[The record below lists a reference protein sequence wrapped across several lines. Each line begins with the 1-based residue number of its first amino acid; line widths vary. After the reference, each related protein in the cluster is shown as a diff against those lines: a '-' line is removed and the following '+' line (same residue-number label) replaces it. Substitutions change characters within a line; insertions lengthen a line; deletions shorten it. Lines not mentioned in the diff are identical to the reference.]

1 MAIPALSRSDLSVN
15 DFGRSILKPRW
26 IFGFAVVL
34 VTLITL
40 FTHTTSHSVSGLV
53 SSISSTKPASSTS
66 STSSKSSSS
75 SGKAGLHYLIPAT
88 SSNRDFCKLLLS
100 STILDY
106 PTPVLINWGA
116 HEEANPYK
124 QHLAKVETLLAY
136 LKRLKPISKEDDLVL
151 ILDGYDVWFQLR
163 PDVLLK
169 RYFEMNANLDQRT
182 IQAYGQDAFDRGDHR
197 TTVIFGPDK
206 ICWPIDFSRP
216 ACWAVPHTGLSPTAF
231 GPEENDERET
241 HNEPRWLNSGTIMG
255 PIQDMID
262 VFQATLDLIHYNHTT
277 DSDQFYFA
285 NVFGDQ
291 EYARLSLDG
300 ELLENQSKERYREE
314 FHVEEDPPRQI
325 PEFDVGQRT
334 EYHIGI
340 DYFSAM
346 FQTLAFYKQFLAW
359 IRPSDSWATK
369 EDENGDVTQE
379 RYGFKVAE
387 DISKSLTP
395 FAAFEASPPTS
406 ISNASVE
413 YPKSWEDVS
422 LCVNTVT
429 DLAPVTLHFT
439 GEKALRELWWDKLW
453 FYEDGE
459 ELRKASLKMPDRPIS
474 EEPIAGKMWYKI
486 ESEDPE
492 AGKGGAWAD
501 NGGWHSWTSLCKTYE
516 DQIFPRKT
524 IKKKGPHRRR
534 PSLSFTYETAI
545 FFADMDGP
553 SSDVYL
559 NPATIG
565 AAERPSYQKRAPNQ
579 WAGSWTG
586 TLIFHFL
593 AQTQRLTLAGAWAAW
608 LARAP
613 LLALYTIYLGS
624 LLPTE
629 WINMSSQGVMS
640 KLKRSLWQGNGPDYE
655 RVDLEDGFEKEHTNK
670 RSSRHAKPVI
680 ITLAFLL
687 TIFLF
692 LTSGRKSTKPA
703 VSLKETLPPAYLRMV
718 YPARQAD
725 ANFCKIILSGA
736 ILNYPEPMLIGF
748 EGKNKHEN
756 TDSTLDLAERISQ
769 KTSILGIDKHLRN
782 ISATRDEDLVVIADG
797 LNTWFQLRPQ
807 TLLDRYFES
816 NRNADAR
823 IRKELGIMADTLKIH
838 QTIIFGAQRDC
849 SPWNAED
856 PACSAVPESSLPKD
870 IYGPLT
876 DVEAGEKQDRFTKHR
891 PRYISPGFAIGPLGA
906 MRKLYAEAAKRAMGD
921 EHLQEGGKVLGQI
934 FAEQEMA
941 RESHKAKP
949 GSAFQGLSAWLSSFW
964 ESPSAVADRQAQQ
977 LKETDLSREF
987 GIGLDYASGLA
998 FEAAHAD
1005 GDMEWVK
1012 FGDSASVHA
1021 ANAKHGI
1028 SDSRISNVGPD
1039 VGASLPPFWT
1049 YSHETLPS
1057 RSTPWTNVSL
1067 LTNVWTGVTPA
1078 IIQHDI
1084 NNYKTDSLRESW
1096 WSNIWYQKYGRK
1108 MFDVHVQSPIG
1119 PVAIS
1124 GYDAASRRQWW
1135 SAEDWKGGARNET
1148 RFWWRY
1154 EDVCGGTEQEV
1165 FRDKKGPWYL
1175 PSNH

>member
-1 MAIPALSRSDLSVN
+1 
-15 DFGRSILKPRW
+15 
-26 IFGFAVVL
+26 
-34 VTLITL
+34 
-40 FTHTTSHSVSGLV
+40 
-53 SSISSTKPASSTS
+53 
-66 STSSKSSSS
+66 
-75 SGKAGLHYLIPAT
+75 
-88 SSNRDFCKLLLS
+88 
-100 STILDY
+100 
-106 PTPVLINWGA
+106 
-116 HEEANPYK
+116 
-124 QHLAKVETLLAY
+124 
-136 LKRLKPISKEDDLVL
+136 
-151 ILDGYDVWFQLR
+151 
-163 PDVLLK
+163 
-169 RYFEMNANLDQRT
+169 
-182 IQAYGQDAFDRGDHR
+182 
-197 TTVIFGPDK
+197 
-206 ICWPIDFSRP
+206 
-216 ACWAVPHTGLSPTAF
+216 
-231 GPEENDERET
+231 
-241 HNEPRWLNSGTIMG
+241 
-255 PIQDMID
+255 
-262 VFQATLDLIHYNHTT
+262 
-277 DSDQFYFA
+277 
-285 NVFGDQ
+285 
-291 EYARLSLDG
+291 
-300 ELLENQSKERYREE
+300 
-314 FHVEEDPPRQI
+314 
-325 PEFDVGQRT
+325 
-334 EYHIGI
+334 
-340 DYFSAM
+340 
-346 FQTLAFYKQFLAW
+346 
-359 IRPSDSWATK
+359 
-369 EDENGDVTQE
+369 
-379 RYGFKVAE
+379 
-387 DISKSLTP
+387 
-395 FAAFEASPPTS
+395 
-406 ISNASVE
+406 
-413 YPKSWEDVS
+413 
-422 LCVNTVT
+422 
-429 DLAPVTLHFT
+429 
-439 GEKALRELWWDKLW
+439 
-453 FYEDGE
+453 
-459 ELRKASLKMPDRPIS
+459 
-474 EEPIAGKMWYKI
+474 
-486 ESEDPE
+486 
-492 AGKGGAWAD
+492 
-501 NGGWHSWTSLCKTYE
+501 
-516 DQIFPRKT
+516 
-524 IKKKGPHRRR
+524 
-534 PSLSFTYETAI
+534 
-545 FFADMDGP
+545 
-553 SSDVYL
+553 
-559 NPATIG
+559 
-565 AAERPSYQKRAPNQ
+565 
-579 WAGSWTG
+579 
-586 TLIFHFL
+586 
-593 AQTQRLTLAGAWAAW
+593 
-608 LARAP
+608 
-613 LLALYTIYLGS
+613 
-624 LLPTE
+624 
-629 WINMSSQGVMS
+629 
-640 KLKRSLWQGNGPDYE
+640 
-655 RVDLEDGFEKEHTNK
+655 
-670 RSSRHAKPVI
+670 
-680 ITLAFLL
+680 
-687 TIFLF
+687 
-692 LTSGRKSTKPA
+692 
-703 VSLKETLPPAYLRMV
+703 MV

-748 EGKNKHEN
+748 EGKNKQEN

-856 PACSAVPESSLPKD
+856 PACSVVPESSLPKD

-1028 SDSRISNVGPD
+1028 SDSRISSIGPD

>member
-40 FTHTTSHSVSGLV
+40 FTHTTSQSVSGLV

-395 FAAFEASPPTS
+395 FAAFEVSPPTS

-565 AAERPSYQKRAPNQ
+565 AAERPSYQKS
-579 WAGSWTG
+579 G
-586 TLIFHFL
+586 F
-593 AQTQRLTLAGAWAAW
+593 
-608 LARAP
+608 
-613 LLALYTIYLGS
+613 S
-624 LLPTE
+624 LDT
-629 WINMSSQGVMS
+629 
-640 KLKRSLWQGNGPDYE
+640 
-655 RVDLEDGFEKEHTNK
+655 
-670 RSSRHAKPVI
+670 
-680 ITLAFLL
+680 
-687 TIFLF
+687 
-692 LTSGRKSTKPA
+692 
-703 VSLKETLPPAYLRMV
+703 
-718 YPARQAD
+718 
-725 ANFCKIILSGA
+725 
-736 ILNYPEPMLIGF
+736 
-748 EGKNKHEN
+748 
-756 TDSTLDLAERISQ
+756 
-769 KTSILGIDKHLRN
+769 GIDL
-782 ISATRDEDLVVIADG
+782 
-797 LNTWFQLRPQ
+797 
-807 TLLDRYFES
+807 
-816 NRNADAR
+816 
-823 IRKELGIMADTLKIH
+823 
-838 QTIIFGAQRDC
+838 
-849 SPWNAED
+849 
-856 PACSAVPESSLPKD
+856 
-870 IYGPLT
+870 
-876 DVEAGEKQDRFTKHR
+876 
-891 PRYISPGFAIGPLGA
+891 
-906 MRKLYAEAAKRAMGD
+906 
-921 EHLQEGGKVLGQI
+921 
-934 FAEQEMA
+934 
-941 RESHKAKP
+941 
-949 GSAFQGLSAWLSSFW
+949 
-964 ESPSAVADRQAQQ
+964 
-977 LKETDLSREF
+977 
-987 GIGLDYASGLA
+987 
-998 FEAAHAD
+998 
-1005 GDMEWVK
+1005 
-1012 FGDSASVHA
+1012 
-1021 ANAKHGI
+1021 
-1028 SDSRISNVGPD
+1028 
-1039 VGASLPPFWT
+1039 
-1049 YSHETLPS
+1049 
-1057 RSTPWTNVSL
+1057 
-1067 LTNVWTGVTPA
+1067 
-1078 IIQHDI
+1078 
-1084 NNYKTDSLRESW
+1084 
-1096 WSNIWYQKYGRK
+1096 
-1108 MFDVHVQSPIG
+1108 
-1119 PVAIS
+1119 
-1124 GYDAASRRQWW
+1124 
-1135 SAEDWKGGARNET
+1135 
-1148 RFWWRY
+1148 
-1154 EDVCGGTEQEV
+1154 
-1165 FRDKKGPWYL
+1165 
-1175 PSNH
+1175 